1 MVGEA
6 TGNEAIDLCIHK
18 HYYCLNKQWSV
29 LGIGMIETG
38 CYSAVVAVLSVG
50 CRSPSIV
57 TSSFTASLN
66 QMSTGMTTA
75 GEGRSGNTWRKGGR
89 EGEEKKLRVE

>member
-1 MVGEA
+1 
-6 TGNEAIDLCIHK
+6 
-18 HYYCLNKQWSV
+18 
-29 LGIGMIETG
+29 MIETG
-38 CYSAVVAVLSVG
+38 HYSAVVAVLSVG

-75 GEGRSGNTWRKGGR
+75 GEGRG
-89 EGEEKKLRVE
+89 GEEIKGRMMDGGGKQRDMYVIKE

>member
-1 MVGEA
+1 
-6 TGNEAIDLCIHK
+6 
-18 HYYCLNKQWSV
+18 
-29 LGIGMIETG
+29 MIETG
-38 CYSAVVAVLSVG
+38 HYSAVVAVLSVG

-75 GEGRSGNTWRKGGR
+75 GEGRPGNTWRVEGWEGR
-89 EGEEKKLRVE
+89 GGEEIKGRMMDGGGKQRDMYVIKE